1 MKLGGILK
9 KVGGAV
15 LSSVVPGGGLIL
27 DVVNELLPSD
37 KKLNK
42 SATGTDIQAAIDT
55 LPPEQR
61 NKLLEKELDVE
72 ITEIKEWSNVI
83 ESLAKADASG
93 SSTRPQISLMMAKT
107 VSFAII
113 LFISVWVVAIFRNQE
128 ETLKQLHEAWPL
140 MLTVLATPTALLR
153 AYFGMRSNEK
163 KSRYEMANGVQGKG
177 NVITNI
183 ISAFRG
189 K

>member
-1 MKLGGILK
+1 
-9 KVGGAV
+9 
-15 LSSVVPGGGLIL
+15 
-27 DVVNELLPSD
+27 
-37 KKLNK
+37 
-42 SATGTDIQAAIDT
+42 
-55 LPPEQR
+55 
-61 NKLLEKELDVE
+61 
-72 ITEIKEWSNVI
+72 
-83 ESLAKADASG
+83 
-93 SSTRPQISLMMAKT
+93 MMAKT